1 MAVGNVSGDGMQA
14 TDGVVDPWAL
24 LDRLPELIAVIDA
37 AGLVRFVNRRLCEAM
52 GYVEDQLVGS
62 NIFDYVHPDD
72 LAYMA
77 WSWETRQ
84 SRPGEVGMRVH
95 ARGRNADGSW
105 RPVEIVGLSLLDDA
119 RVGAMVMTMRDLD
132 DGAALADSPA
142 RLRSMAA
149 GQV

>member
-14 TDGVVDPWAL
+14 TDGVLDPSAL

-37 AGLVRFVNRRLCEAM
+37 AGLIRYVNRRLCEAM
-52 GYVEDQLVGS
+52 GYEKDQLVGS
-62 NIFDYVHPDD
+62 NIFDHVHPDD

-95 ARGRNADGSW
+95 ARAATPTDPGARSRSWASASSTTPGSAPW
-105 RPVEIVGLSLLDDA
+105 
-119 RVGAMVMTMRDLD
+119 
-132 DGAALADSPA
+132 
-142 RLRSMAA
+142 
-149 GQV
+149 